1 MRVDYHRIQMR
12 FTLGVVITLLIAAAI
27 VACSGGN
34 DSTPASTIVSTS
46 APSPTATE
54 CANDHSDCRTPTAES
69 VPPPPAVL
77 ATPTVAVL
85 PLATA
90 CANGKTECDD
100 SDSDESE
107 SDDMDRSTDDSP
119 ATEIATPSPTVQPT
133 PTIAV
138 EPVATACVN
147 GKSECDDSD
156 ESDSDDVDRGGDE
169 LPAAE
174 TATPSPTVQPTT
186 TLSVQPSPTTAVEPV
201 ATRCASE
208 KTDCDNSESVESKP
222 DDADSGNGDT
232 APIETATSFPTVRP
246 IPTPTFQPT
255 PFPTVEPTTTIQL
268 EPTATQCPNGETEC
282 DDSDPVEVE
291 PGDATSLPVEGE
303 LEPPGEITWVD
314 NPDCESVSKSPLST
328 IPVKLS
334 WRDVEQ
340 IVSSEVA
347 ASSAQRSQGLMC
359 RGDVPHGSGM
369 LFLFDQ
375 PRSGGFW
382 MFNTYV
388 PLDILYIDG
397 SGAVIWHDTMEP
409 CIRQMNESESAWR
422 SRCSDNTS
430 RPDTSL
436 GGYKAALE
444 LPSGWLDHVGI
455 DPDLPEE
462 LIVTWQ

>member
-46 APSPTATE
+46 APSPTATG

-77 ATPTVAVL
+77 ATPTIAVM

-90 CANGKTECDD
+90 CPNGKTECDD
-100 SDSDESE
+100 SDSAESE
-107 SDDMDRSTDDSP
+107 SEDVDRSTDDSP
-119 ATEIATPSPTVQPT
+119 ATETATPSPTVQPT

-147 GKSECDDSD
+147 GKTECDDSD
-156 ESDSDDVDRGGDE
+156 SDESNSDDVDRGGDE

-174 TATPSPTVQPTT
+174 TATPSPTVQPT
-186 TLSVQPSPTTAVEPV
+186 PTTAVEPV

-208 KTDCDNSESVESKP
+208 KTDCDDSESVESKP
-222 DDADSGNGDT
+222 DDADRGDDDT

-255 PFPTVEPTTTIQL
+255 PFQPTPFPTVEPTTIIQL
-268 EPTATQCPNGETEC
+268 EPTATQCANGVTEC

-303 LEPPGEITWVD
+303 PEPPGEISWV
-314 NPDCESVSKSPLST
+314 NIPDCESVSKDPLEITFVSLT
-328 IPVKLS
+328 
-334 WRDVEQ
+334 WRDREEM
-340 IVSSEVA
+340 VSSEIA
-347 ASSAQRSQGLMC
+347 ATPAERSQGLMC

-409 CIRQMNESESAWR
+409 CVRQMNESESAWR

-430 RPDTSL
+430 QPDTSL
-436 GGYKAALE
+436 GGYKTALE
-444 LPSGWLDHVGI
+444 LPAGWLDHVGI